1 MSIPQYPH
9 EILPKQNWREGVL
22 SSEIIGFC
30 QDAMLGHM
38 LNGRPEECFDFS
50 LGEDMLSILPE
61 KLPLN
66 RIPGL
71 SCSLLGTSFIVEHFH
86 FLPSNDG
93 KAPWHD
99 GIVVPEEMVNENNY
113 TYYHDVT
120 VVGWQL
126 KEIHK
131 YKIPYIR
138 NFHKPR
144 EYKEYKEKVLA
155 ISKKS
160 GVATLYLEEWE
171 NLLENPENKSLRIV
185 NLFGEARVNHA
196 PTMLNF
202 WHYTIDLYPAEDDTK
217 PIPKVSDGWRS
228 NMAENV
234 CDILR
239 RRFTLVSDDSAIPQ
253 IGNEKLWVKK

>member
-99 GIVVPEEMVNENNY
+99 GIVVPEEIELIGPSVVSHPVNVKPNLTRDSKVILSFIVY
-113 TYYHDVT
+113 A
-120 VVGWQL
+120 VGL
-126 KEIHK
+126 
-131 YKIPYIR
+131 
-138 NFHKPR
+138 
-144 EYKEYKEKVLA
+144 
-155 ISKKS
+155 
-160 GVATLYLEEWE
+160 LEE
-171 NLLENPENKSLRIV
+171 LL
-185 NLFGEARVNHA
+185 
-196 PTMLNF
+196 
-202 WHYTIDLYPAEDDTK
+202 
-217 PIPKVSDGWRS
+217 
-228 NMAENV
+228 
-234 CDILR
+234 
-239 RRFTLVSDDSAIPQ
+239 
-253 IGNEKLWVKK
+253 